1 MAILQIVKPSQDD
14 NLAINPI
21 FGGTTGYA
29 AYGGATLTRTLAS
42 ASTPTRWGWYSLR
55 VQTAGTNRGATLTVK
70 AMANAQHTFAIWVRG
85 TFTQLQARAG
95 AGAFANMMQAETDGD
110 ATRWY
115 IQPSAGDCNAAT
127 TFDVIDTTTGADF
140 YILGWMCIQATY
152 LRTQFDGGMGD
163 GFRWLGP
170 AHGSASRCYAIIPGS
185 NTPNTGHGRLY
196 DLDSST
202 FLVTSM
208 SGFGLPSVNNLALAL
223 YTEAAKDAAKQ
234 RLWAKGMS
242 FLTGV
247 PGYNYSPEE
256 RQLTEA
262 NAQIKQLGYGPD
274 NPYGSKTAMDTARD
288 QNPNLG
294 PFNTKS
300 ALVPSTDAKYQP
312 MAPAQ
317 SAQNT
322 SKEAERAD
330 IEKQMHAAVEA
341 YTTKNPNAEYKDV
354 AAVQAPFKAQIDALD
369 QKYPDAGYPEGNGGP
384 PKGMNP
390 QERAQWQ
397 LDQLLYGS
405 KEGSPQPPA
414 KGKNAEEWLKNGAT
428 PEQIQEYYKAK
439 AEFVKQQLDKID
451 ASAGGVFAEQG
462 EPAQDWQP
470 IFKQLTKGKYS
481 DDLLRELAEK
491 DMGPNEKRWNEMN
504 DFRSELTAAKAQRLS
519 MPMESVWI
527 TPSMVYRV

>member
-1 MAILQIVKPSQDD
+1 MAPLLD
-14 NLAINPI
+14 AGINYGLDKVAPKADGSKR
-21 FGGTTGYA
+21 FDAANYAPNKFVPAMDLVGLGVQAATG
-29 AYGGATLTRTLAS
+29 
-42 ASTPTRWGWYSLR
+42 
-55 VQTAGTNRGATLTVK
+55 QTAAQ
-70 AMANAQHTFAIWVRG
+70 MADMNAPTY
-85 TFTQLQARAG
+85 
-95 AGAFANMMQAETDGD
+95 GD
-110 ATRWY
+110 KFDPYRLGRSAAVLAAQQKLDPRVAQY
-115 IQPSAGDCNAAT
+115 AQQIALNIQ
-127 TFDVIDTTTGADF
+127 TGAPD
-140 YILGWMCIQATY
+140 M
-152 LRTQFDGGMGD
+152 DK
-163 GFRWLGP
+163 
-170 AHGSASRCYAIIPGS
+170 IPQG
-185 NTPNTGHGRLY
+185 Y
-196 DLDSST
+196 QQQ
-202 FLVTSM
+202 
-208 SGFGLPSVNNLALAL
+208 ALAL

-288 QNPNLG
+288 QNPYLG

-390 QERAQWQ
+390 QERAQW
-397 LDQLLYGS
+397 
-405 KEGSPQPPA
+405 
-414 KGKNAEEWLKNGAT
+414 
-428 PEQIQEYYKAK
+428 
-439 AEFVKQQLDKID
+439 
-451 ASAGGVFAEQG
+451 
-462 EPAQDWQP
+462 
-470 IFKQLTKGKYS
+470 
-481 DDLLRELAEK
+481 
-491 DMGPNEKRWNEMN
+491 
-504 DFRSELTAAKAQRLS
+504 
-519 MPMESVWI
+519 
-527 TPSMVYRV
+527 